1 MSIYKTAMGKTVDMA
16 ALATKN
22 EKVRAVSNVKNLNAR
37 GDIIDV
43 HGKIIVPVTEK
54 TNNMYA
60 NTVGNRSAHATRNPA
75 RNPARLKPEQPA
87 ITEPLTEAEKELEA
101 AFEEDLEIEEIKA
114 QELKVET
121 KTKEAKKK

>member
-1 MSIYKTAMGKTVDMA
+1 MSVYRTAMGKAVDMA

-22 EKVRAVSNVKNLNAR
+22 ERARAVGNVKNLNAR

-43 HGKIIVPVTEK
+43 HGKIVVPVTEK

-60 NTVGNRSAHATRNPA
+60 NTVGNRSSHATKNPA
-75 RNPARLKPEQPA
+75 RNPARLTPDQPV

-101 AFEEDLEIEEIKA
+101 SFEEDLEIEEIKA
-114 QELKVET
+114 QELKAEEM
-121 KTKEAKKK
+121 KKAKKK

>member
-1 MSIYKTAMGKTVDMA
+1 MSIYRTAMGKSVDMA

-22 EKVRAVSNVKNLNAR
+22 EKVRAVGNVKNLNAR

-75 RNPARLKPEQPA
+75 RLKPDKPV

-101 AFEEDLEIEEIKA
+101 AFEEDLEIEEIKL
-114 QELKVET
+114 QELKALET
-121 KTKEAKKK
+121 KTKESKKK

>member
-1 MSIYKTAMGKTVDMA
+1 MSVYRTAMGKSVDMA

-22 EKVRAVSNVKNLNAR
+22 ERARAVGNVKNLNAR

-43 HGKIIVPVTEK
+43 HGKIVVPVTEK

-75 RNPARLKPEQPA
+75 RLKPDKPV

-101 AFEEDLEIEEIKA
+101 SFDEDLEIEEIKA
-114 QELKVET
+114 EELK
-121 KTKEAKKK
+121 KAAKKK

>member
-1 MSIYKTAMGKTVDMA
+1 MSVYRTAMGKTVDMA

-22 EKVRAVSNVKNLNAR
+22 ERVRAVGNVKNLNAR

>member
-1 MSIYKTAMGKTVDMA
+1 MGKTVDMA

-22 EKVRAVSNVKNLNAR
+22 ERVRAVGNVKNLNAR

-75 RNPARLKPEQPA
+75 RLKPEQPA
-87 ITEPLTEAEKELEA
+87 ITEPLTEVEKELEA
-101 AFEEDLEIEEIKA
+101 AFEEDLEIEEIKL
-114 QELKVET
+114 QELKALET

>member
-1 MSIYKTAMGKTVDMA
+1 MSIYRTAMGKSVDMA

-22 EKVRAVSNVKNLNAR
+22 EKVRAVGNVKNLNAR

-75 RNPARLKPEQPA
+75 RLKPDKPV

-101 AFEEDLEIEEIKA
+101 SFDEDLEIEEIKA
-114 QELKVET
+114 QELKALET
-121 KTKEAKKK
+121 KTKESKKK